1 MNETLTLN
9 DGTELAGH
17 LLERGEKLYL
27 YVTGVTLREAF
38 ELLDDPEKT
47 KVIQAERYGAKT
59 TVRGYK
65 RLFSISDDNGA
76 DGMVCAGLR
85 KK

>member
-1 MNETLTLN
+1 METLTLN
-9 DGTELAGH
+9 DGTVLNGH
-17 LLERGEKLYL
+17 LIETETRLFLYI
-27 YVTGVTLREAF
+27 YGNTMTEVF
-38 ELLDDPEKT
+38 NLLIDPEKT

-65 RLFSISDDNGA
+65 RLSSISDDNGA